1 MSIIVY
7 PNPNIGKFYVELN
20 KERTGIQTVELYNVE
35 GELIYNGEMNA
46 ETTKMIELEN
56 SHSGSLT
63 LHVRCEKFEYH
74 QTVVVKDSKT
84 IELESFSE
92 KIGLNNPSQN

>member
-7 PNPNIGKFYVELN
+7 PNPNVGKFYVELN
-20 KERTGIQTVELYNVE
+20 KVKTGIQTVELYNVE
-35 GELIYNGEMNA
+35 GDLIYNGEMNA
-46 ETTKMIELEN
+46 DKAKMIELES

-74 QTVVVKDSKT
+74 QTVIVKDSKT

-92 KIGLNNPSQN
+92 KIGLKNPNQN